1 MRRHPLALSVVPAST
16 AFAQSQN
23 GAIAGVVKDAA
34 GTVLPGVTVEAS
46 SPALI
51 EKTRTVVTDGQG
63 TYKIVE
69 LRPGTYTVAFA
80 LAGFNDREERGD
92 RAFELVHG
100 NDQRRIASR
109 NDRRDDYA
117 FRGQPDRR
125 HPERGSARHHIA
137 SSHGCPADRP
147 QLHQPRLDDAG
158 HAGRGDAAERRRVD
172 PETRLMLQTH
182 GSRIAESRLFVDGMS
197 VMSGNG
203 TGGVNFGNYLNNAM
217 AQELVVTTDSMS
229 AEFELSGVTSNFVTR
244 EGSNAVH
251 GSFTGRYAST
261 ALQGNN
267 LSADLIARGLTS
279 GNRIKKIWD
288 ANPSG
293 GGPLIEDRVW
303 MFSSLRHWGTYNYVA
318 GLYNDLDR
326 TALVYTP
333 DLSKPAIQP
342 VWHVSADTRLTFQ
355 ATPRNKINA
364 YYHYQHTRFRN
375 LFGAFA
381 ADGAV
386 GVRAQQE

>member
-1 MRRHPLALSVVPAST
+1 M
-16 AFAQSQN
+16 
-23 GAIAGVVKDAA
+23 D
-34 GTVLPGVTVEAS
+34 VLPTDRNFTSLAS
-46 SPALI
+46 MTPGMQ
-51 EKTRTVVTDGQG
+51 VVG
-63 TYKIVE
+63 TLQNV
-69 LRPGTYTVAFA
+69 G
-80 LAGFNDREERGD
+80 
-92 RAFELVHG
+92 
-100 NDQRRIASR
+100 
-109 NDRRDDYA
+109 
-117 FRGQPDRR
+117 
-125 HPERGSARHHIA
+125 GS
-137 SSHGCPADRP
+137 
-147 QLHQPRLDDAG
+147 
-158 HAGRGDAAERRRVD
+158 D

-182 GSRIAESRLFVDGMS
+182 GSRIGESRLLVDGMS

-261 ALQGNN
+261 ALQSNN

-288 ANPSG
+288 VNPSV

-303 MFSSLRHWGTYNYVA
+303 MFSSVRHWGTYNYVA

-333 DLSKPAIQP
+333 DLRTLPFSRCGTSTP
-342 VWHVSADTRLTFQ
+342 TR
-355 ATPRNKINA
+355 
-364 YYHYQHTRFRN
+364 
-375 LFGAFA
+375 G
-381 ADGAV
+381 
-386 GVRAQQE
+386 